1 MEAGVPRMNKNDEIQ
16 AAEIAS
22 TLSQE
27 LLGVKNRRVRCR
39 ALTNILLEL
48 SVAERAEVIGD
59 AMGISVEAAQEMIR
73 ATGLRE

>member
-1 MEAGVPRMNKNDEIQ
+1 MPRMNKNDETQ

-27 LLGVKNRRVRCR
+27 LLGVKTRRVRCR